1 MWPQAPHCSQQ
12 LSGSHVKM
20 ELWLHQHP
28 GGIQGWEGAEPRESG
43 EPGSITPSIITKILA
58 PLLKTSTQ
66 AAVFSPSKM
75 ITPKALFHP
84 ILFHSRSSKYT
95 CPPPLPL
102 LGAAQAPLRIALVKR
117 KLSGLKCETILRM
130 RSPVFLGRTCVMGK
144 CIHRTN

>member
-117 KLSGLKCETILRM
+117 KLGFKIRDH
-130 RSPVFLGRTCVMGK
+130 F
-144 CIHRTN
+144 TNEEPCLPGENRCYGTMHS